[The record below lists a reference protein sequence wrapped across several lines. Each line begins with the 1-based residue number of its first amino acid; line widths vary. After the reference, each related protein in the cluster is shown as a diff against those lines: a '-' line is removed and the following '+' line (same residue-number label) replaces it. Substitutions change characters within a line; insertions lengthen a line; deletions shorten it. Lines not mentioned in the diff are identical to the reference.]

1 MELRDKSD
9 NEVVARTERTAVFLD
24 MLTGKT
30 SSIPQDKRNFFQTF
44 ITSEK
49 PTRVNI
55 PVPPSEPFTMKL
67 NVTASD
73 TDHLYHM
80 NQAVW
85 LRFCIDCATEGV
97 SRGHLA
103 NFNQDPFSHA
113 VKQVEILYDSEALA
127 GDILDV
133 ACWDTESLDKEKTL
147 VFSVTHNGKSCVR
160 CFVKYYNSIQ

>member
-24 MLTGKT
+24 TSTGKT
-30 SSIPQDKRNFFQTF
+30 STIPKDKREFFQAF

-49 PTRVNI
+49 PGRVNI
-55 PVPPSEPFTMKL
+55 SLPSNEPFTMKL
-67 NVTASD
+67 KVTASD

-97 SRGHLA
+97 SHGHLR
-103 NFNQDPFSHA
+103 NFTQDPFSYA
-113 VKQVEILYDSEALA
+113 VKHVEILYDSEALA
-127 GDILDV
+127 GDILNV
-133 ACWDTESLDKEKTL
+133 ACWDSGNQDEEQTL
-147 VFSVTHNGKSCVR
+147 VFSVTNNGRSCVK
-160 CFVKYYNSIQ
+160 CSVQFYALIQ